1 MDSYVDAMDD
11 SVRAYCGKLSNL
23 GVDQPVS
30 VINNLTNQL
39 TLEVMLKTVFGDRSF
54 DLISVN
60 GDHKIFRCF
69 MNIRKFENFLNI
81 IIAYVSAWFQLQA
94 DAYCNRAIS
103 TTSPYRSVCWK
114 VHPTHKSHVRCIQS
128 P

>member
-1 MDSYVDAMDD
+1 MDE
-11 SVRAYCGKLSNL
+11 SVKAYSEKLIKL
-23 GVDQPVS
+23 GANQGVP

-69 MNIRKFENFLNI
+69 ISILHGFNYKLTNIMVGLLLRVPVLGPLVGKSFI
-81 IIAYVSAWFQLQA
+81 PPIKAMY
-94 DAYCNRAIS
+94 DAFI
-103 TTSPYRSVCWK
+103 
-114 VHPTHKSHVRCIQS
+114 VRDDYID
-128 P
+128 

>member
-1 MDSYVDAMDD
+1 MDSYVDAMDE
-11 SVRAYCGKLSNL
+11 SIKAYSDKLIKL
-23 GVDQPVS
+23 GADQGVP

-69 MNIRKFENFLNI
+69 ISIRKFTIL
-81 IIAYVSAWFQLQA
+81 L
-94 DAYCNRAIS
+94 
-103 TTSPYRSVCWK
+103 
-114 VHPTHKSHVRCIQS
+114 
-128 P
+128 